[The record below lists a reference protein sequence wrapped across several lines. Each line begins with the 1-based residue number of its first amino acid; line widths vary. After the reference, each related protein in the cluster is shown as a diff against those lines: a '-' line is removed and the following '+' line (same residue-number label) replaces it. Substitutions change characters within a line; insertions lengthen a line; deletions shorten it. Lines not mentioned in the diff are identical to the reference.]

1 MLCFPPSRR
10 ALVLS
15 NCIGK
20 SMTQRMLEREF
31 QAAEETRP
39 ARRVSSRFFHRK
51 VAVLPN
57 STHDFRVLQSS
68 ALLSLMTKFSTK
80 EFMRQCPLGVTD
92 GMLTWLL
99 GSGYIG
105 SQQGADNIMVLDD
118 LAPRHAQVTYQGD
131 KYFLRACVE
140 SPPIYLKL
148 PFDVG
153 RREFPLSKGDVIEMG
168 YAFAVTVLDL
178 QVSTTKVVH
187 AAHEKLPPR
196 KDVRF
201 SCVSDIR
208 TQVVLRDLSKQTKL
222 TPPPSTTLE
231 PLKIE
236 LLLQQK
242 DSPVPSRVVAST
254 KSYLWFG
261 SLHSADIIHPTLD
274 RLHAK
279 IEFVDGRY
287 VLKDFCNAT
296 RVLVGDRPVQ
306 IVEEDVVVVGDR
318 QLRLV
323 KLQDHTLANPGMEI
337 QVLRTTT
344 RKRRHL
350 YRHLPIQLELPPN
363 KLLHVGR
370 ASHCSINLTNY
381 AVKLVH
387 FSILYEHCRVWVMPL
402 HPMLN
407 QGLYRL
413 IHRRRYTSKREEIVH
428 NQAVPVV
435 STVSPVEP
443 LEQDSVFKIGC
454 SEIEVVFVKNMPRE
468 VAPHMKELMNDRY
481 TILQRL
487 PWFLLSPNLPS
498 YFNDMS
504 HLASHCKVMTI
515 SAGEMI
521 YSQGEDALRAYVVL
535 QGSVLLFRSKG
546 DDKFSVENVDRGGSF
561 GEIALARPG
570 SRHTTNAMARCNA
583 VCMAILAKDWYDYCE
598 HYRDMYL
605 LPVQQGLHETPVLD
619 ALAALPGMEL
629 ISPSL
634 LKRVALKMTHRT
646 FLPGTSLLH
655 GGEFSI
661 FFVVDGT
668 VQCLFD
674 DNAVESH
681 SNPFCFDMQSHLVPS
696 LVDIKTTE
704 TTQCLVLS
712 AADYDNT
719 IGMSLK
725 HRHVDHPL
733 AFITAFDMTPNQTST
748 LPVHR
753 TSTMTLPK
761 FKRKS
766 SLMRAKELWT
776 GVAVEDE
783 EDEPK
788 PAPVQPPTIDT
799 NADSWRQ
806 KKRNADML
814 KSRIEFLQT
823 DPAVESALVL
833 YVLAGPNR
841 GDVHVVRNTLSI
853 GNTQGPC
860 TMKLRDRAVSEQ
872 HAIIFHQNG
881 KYWLQDCDSTTGTFV
896 RLTDDKACCLR
907 LGDVLHA
914 GETEF
919 TILGTPM
926 PTTAMPSSKHSSCCI
941 T

>member
-1 MLCFPPSRR
+1 M
-10 ALVLS
+10 
-15 NCIGK
+15 N
-20 SMTQRMLEREF
+20 T
-31 QAAEETRP
+31 EETRP

-51 VAVLPN
+51 VAVVPN

-68 ALLSLMTKFSTK
+68 ALLSLMTKFSSK

-92 GMLTWLL
+92 G
-99 GSGYIG
+99 
-105 SQQGADNIMVLDD
+105 ADNIMVLDG

-168 YAFAVTVLDL
+168 YAFTVTVLDL
-178 QVSTTKVVH
+178 QVSSTTVVH

-208 TQVVLRDLSKQTKL
+208 TQVVLRDLAKQTKL

-242 DSPVPSRVVAST
+242 DSEVPSRIAAST
-254 KSYLWFG
+254 KSYIWFG

-279 IEFVDGRY
+279 IEFIDGRY

-306 IVEEDVVVVGDR
+306 IVEEDVVIIGDR

-337 QVLRTTT
+337 QILRTTA
-344 RKRRHL
+344 RKRRHRH
-350 YRHLPIQLELPPN
+350 RHLPIQLELPPN

-387 FSILYEHCRVWVMPL
+387 FSVLYEHCRVWVMPL
-402 HPMLN
+402 HPVLN

-413 IHRRRYTSKREEIVH
+413 IHRRRCASKREEIVH
-428 NQAVPVV
+428 DQAVPVV

-454 SEIEVVFVKNMPRE
+454 SEIEVVFVKNVPRE

-521 YSQGEDALRAYVVL
+521 YSQGDDALRAYVVL

-546 DDKFSVENVDRGGSF
+546 DDKFSVENVDSGGSF

-583 VCMAILAKDWYDYCE
+583 VCMAILAKDWHDYCE

-605 LPVQQGLHETPVLD
+605 LPVQHGLHETPVLD
-619 ALAALPGMEL
+619 ALATLPGMEL

-634 LKRVALKMTHRT
+634 LKRVALKMTRRT
-646 FLPGTSLLH
+646 FLQGTSLLH

-681 SNPFCFDMQSHLVPS
+681 SNPFCFDMQSHLVHS
-696 LVDIKTTE
+696 LVDITTTE

-725 HRHVDHPL
+725 HRRVDHPL
-733 AFITAFDMTPNQTST
+733 AFITAFDTTPNQTSS

-783 EDEPK
+783 EDEPT
-788 PAPVQPPTIDT
+788 PATVQPPTIDT

-853 GNTQGPC
+853 GNMQGPC

-872 HAIIFHQNG
+872 HAIIFHRNG

-926 PTTAMPSSKHSSCCI
+926 PTSAMPSSKHSSCCI